1 MCLDASQ
8 DLDKQLTVQPPGQE
22 IVLSPSS
29 EVDDDNVVER
39 HGPPVVEAMYS
50 VSCGVSCCAMNKGEK
65 SKRLLQGCPS

>member
-8 DLDKQLTVQPPGQE
+8 DLDKQLTAQPPGQE

-29 EVDDDNVVER
+29 KVEDDKVVER

-50 VSCGVSCCAMNKGEK
+50 VSCGVSC
-65 SKRLLQGCPS
+65 